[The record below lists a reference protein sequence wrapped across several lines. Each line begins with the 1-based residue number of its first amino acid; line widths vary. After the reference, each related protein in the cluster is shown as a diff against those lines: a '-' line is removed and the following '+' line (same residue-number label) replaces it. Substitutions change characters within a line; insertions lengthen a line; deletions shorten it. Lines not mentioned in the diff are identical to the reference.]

1 MSSSSSIPMP
11 PTPPK
16 VGITGPELLA
26 SGVGERV
33 ELIRGEIR
41 TMSPTSYEHG
51 RTEMNVGSQLRAY
64 VREKKLGEVMGG
76 EVGIYTGRN
85 PDTVR
90 AADVLFISAERMAEV
105 NSPGYLDAAPELIVE
120 ILSPGD
126 RWVDIHDK
134 LEEYFRIGVVRVWLV
149 DTRRRRVFV
158 YRSPTDVRC
167 ISGEETISGED
178 ALPGFEMPV
187 AGFFE

>member
-1 MSSSSSIPMP
+1 
-11 PTPPK
+11 
-16 VGITGPELLA
+16 
-26 SGVGERV
+26 
-33 ELIRGEIR
+33 
-41 TMSPTSYEHG
+41 MSPTSYEHG

-76 EVGIYTGRN
+76 DVGIYTGRN

-90 AADVLFISAERMAEV
+90 AADVLFISAERMAKV
-105 NSPGYLDAAPELIVE
+105 TSPGYLDAAPELIVE

-134 LEEYFRIGVVRVWLV
+134 LEEYFGIGVVRVWLV

-187 AGFFE
+187 PGFFE